1 MKIADSFPDDFLSFH
16 IPGKF
21 SLFLRQRIPGK
32 FSLFLR
38 QRIPGKFSLF
48 LRQRIPGIQ
57 RSPEIFSASFHLS
70 FPKILFQLRS
80 RVPATGTLFFI

>member
-32 FSLFLR
+32 FSLFFR
-38 QRIPGKFSLF
+38 QRIPGKFSFF
-48 LRQRIPGIQ
+48 LRQRPTSFNGLGWL
-57 RSPEIFSASFHLS
+57 PNENEIYV
-70 FPKILFQLRS
+70 K
-80 RVPATGTLFFI
+80 